1 MPAQGVWR
9 KNMADQAV
17 RPSSTGAVQ
26 PEGRSRHWRTV
37 DIVVTAVLGVAFG
50 VVFWAW
56 NLTYGV
62 LSEPLSFFPPLSAV
76 LNGVY
81 LMPGVV
87 AGLLV
92 RKPGAAV
99 FASTLAAAV
108 SLLLGSPYGGI
119 IVVYGL
125 VQGLGGELGFLLT
138 RYRTFGW
145 GTALLAGATAGLST
159 SLLDNALYYSELSV
173 LGFQVPYTV
182 FTVLSSMLLAGVV
195 GLLLVRALA
204 RTGALSSFAAGRAR
218 V

>member
-1 MPAQGVWR
+1 
-9 KNMADQAV
+9 MAEQAV
-17 RPSSTGAVQ
+17 RPSTTGSEPA
-26 PEGRSRHWRTV
+26 RNLRWRTV

-56 NLTYGV
+56 NLLAALAV
-62 LSEPLSFFPPLSAV
+62 PPVSGL

-108 SLLLGSPYGGI
+108 SILLGSPYGGI
-119 IVVYGL
+119 IVIYGL
-125 VQGLGGELGFLLT
+125 VQGIGGELGFLLT
-138 RYRTFGW
+138 RYRSFGW
-145 GTALLAGATAGLST
+145 ATAILAGITAGLST
-159 SLLDNALYYSELSV
+159 SILDLSLYYPVSADYPFWS
-173 LGFQVPYTV
+173 FTAPYTL
-182 FTVLSSMLLAGVV
+182 FTVLSSVLLAGIV

-204 RTGALSSFAAGRAR
+204 RTGALSAFAAGRRR

>member
-1 MPAQGVWR
+1 
-9 KNMADQAV
+9 MAEQAV
-17 RPSSTGAVQ
+17 RPSVAVSE
-26 PEGRSRHWRTV
+26 PARSLRWRTV
-37 DIVVTAVLGVAFG
+37 DIVVAAVLGVAFG

-56 NLTYGV
+56 NLLAALAV
-62 LSEPLSFFPPLSAV
+62 PPVSGL

-108 SLLLGSPYGGI
+108 SILLGSPYGGI
-119 IVVYGL
+119 IVIYGV
-125 VQGLGGELGFLLT
+125 VQGVGGELGFLLT

-145 GTALLAGATAGLST
+145 GTAVLAGITAGLST
-159 SLLDNALYYSELSV
+159 SIMDLSLYYPVSADYPFWS
-173 LGFQVPYTV
+173 FTAPYTL
-182 FTVLSSMLLAGVV
+182 FTVLSSVVLAGIV

-204 RTGALSSFAAGRAR
+204 RTGALSAFAAGRR
-218 V
+218 RI

>member
-1 MPAQGVWR
+1 VA
-9 KNMADQAV
+9 
-17 RPSSTGAVQ
+17 ST
-26 PEGRSRHWRTV
+26 
-37 DIVVTAVLGVAFG
+37 
-50 VVFWAW
+50 
-56 NLTYGV
+56 
-62 LSEPLSFFPPLSAV
+62 PLDFFPPIKGL
-76 LNGVY
+76 LNGVF

-119 IVVYGL
+119 IVVYGV

-145 GTALLAGATAGLST
+145 GTALLAAVTAGLST
-159 SLLDNALYYSELSV
+159 AILDLSLYYPVSGEYPLWAFT
-173 LGFQVPYTV
+173 LPYTA
-182 FTVLSSMLLAGVV
+182 FTVLSSVLLAGVL

-204 RTGALSSFAAGRAR
+204 RTGALSSFAAGRRR

>member
-1 MPAQGVWR
+1 
-9 KNMADQAV
+9 MAGPAV
-17 RPSSTGAVQ
+17 RPSSDATEPAAAGN
-26 PEGRSRHWRTV
+26 RWRTV

-56 NLTYGV
+56 NLLAALAV
-62 LSEPLSFFPPLSAV
+62 PPVSGL

-108 SLLLGSPYGGI
+108 SILLGSPYGGI
-119 IVVYGL
+119 IVIYGL
-125 VQGLGGELGFLLT
+125 VQGIGGELGFLLT
-138 RYRTFGW
+138 RYRSFGW
-145 GTALLAGATAGLST
+145 ATAILAGITAGLST
-159 SLLDNALYYSELSV
+159 SILDLSLYYPVSADYPFWS
-173 LGFQVPYTV
+173 FTAPYTL
-182 FTVLSSMLLAGVV
+182 FTVLSSVLLAGIV

-204 RTGALSSFAAGRAR
+204 RTGALSAFAAGRRR

>member
-1 MPAQGVWR
+1 MTAEVT
-9 KNMADQAV
+9 
-17 RPSSTGAVQ
+17 RPTAARSTA
-26 PEGRSRHWRTV
+26 PRRTWRTV
-37 DIVVTAVLGVAFG
+37 DIVTTAVLGVAFG

-56 NLTYGV
+56 NLVFGV
-62 LSEPLSFFPPLSAV
+62 LAAPLDFFPPLSAV

-99 FASTLAAAV
+99 FASGLAAAV

-119 IVVYGL
+119 IIVYGL
-125 VQGLGGELGFLLT
+125 IQGLGGEIGFLLT
-138 RYRTFGW
+138 RYRSFGW
-145 GTALLAGATAGLST
+145 GTAVLAGVTAGLST
-159 SLLDNALYYSELSV
+159 SILDTTVYYAD
-173 LGFQVPYTV
+173 LGFWAYKVPYTA
-182 FTVLSSMLLAGVV
+182 FTVLSSVLLAGVV

-204 RTGALSSFAAGRAR
+204 RTGALSWFASGRSR

>member
-1 MPAQGVWR
+1 
-9 KNMADQAV
+9 MAEQAV
-17 RPSSTGAVQ
+17 RPSTAASEREPSAGV
-26 PEGRSRHWRTV
+26 RWRTV

-56 NLTYGV
+56 NLFYGV
-62 LSEPLSFFPPLSAV
+62 AAEPLAFFPPLAAI

-92 RKPGAAV
+92 RKPGAAL
-99 FASTLAAAV
+99 FASTVAAAV

-119 IVVYGL
+119 IVIYGL

-138 RYRTFGW
+138 GYRRFGW
-145 GTALLAGATAGLST
+145 GTAVLAGVTAGLST
-159 SLLDNALYYSELSV
+159 AILDTTLYYAATPL
-173 LGFQVPYTV
+173 LGFKLPYTL
-182 FTVLSSMLLAGVV
+182 FTVLSSVLLAGVG

-204 RTGALSSFAAGRAR
+204 RTGALSAFAAGRRR

>member
-1 MPAQGVWR
+1 
-9 KNMADQAV
+9 MAEQAV
-17 RPSSTGAVQ
+17 RPSVAVS
-26 PEGRSRHWRTV
+26 GSARSLRWRTV

-56 NLTYGV
+56 NLLAALAV
-62 LSEPLSFFPPLSAV
+62 PPVSGL

-81 LMPGVV
+81 LMPAVV

-92 RKPGAAV
+92 RKPGAAG

-108 SLLLGSPYGGI
+108 SILLGSPYGGV
-119 IVVYGL
+119 IVIYGL
-125 VQGLGGELGFLLT
+125 VQGIGGELGFLLP

-145 GTALLAGATAGLST
+145 ATAILAGITAGLST
-159 SLLDNALYYSELSV
+159 SILDLSLYYPVSADYPFWS
-173 LGFQVPYTV
+173 FTASYTL
-182 FTVLSSMLLAGVV
+182 FTVLSSVLLAGIV

-204 RTGALSSFAAGRAR
+204 RTGALSAFAAGRRR

>member
-1 MPAQGVWR
+1 
-9 KNMADQAV
+9 MAEQAV
-17 RPSSTGAVQ
+17 RPSTTGSEPA
-26 PEGRSRHWRTV
+26 RSLRWRTV

-56 NLTYGV
+56 NLLAALAV
-62 LSEPLSFFPPLSAV
+62 PPVSGL

-92 RKPGAAV
+92 RRPGAAV

-108 SLLLGSPYGGI
+108 SILLGSPYGGI
-119 IVVYGL
+119 IVIYGL
-125 VQGLGGELGFLLT
+125 VQGIGGELGFLLT
-138 RYRTFGW
+138 RYRSFGW
-145 GTALLAGATAGLST
+145 ATAILAGITAGLST
-159 SLLDNALYYSELSV
+159 SILDLSLYYPVSADYPFWSFTAPSTL
-173 LGFQVPYTV
+173 
-182 FTVLSSMLLAGVV
+182 FTVLSSVLLAGIV

-204 RTGALSSFAAGRAR
+204 RTGALSAFAAGRRR

>member
-1 MPAQGVWR
+1 
-9 KNMADQAV
+9 MAEQAV
-17 RPSSTGAVQ
+17 RPSTTESEPA
-26 PEGRSRHWRTV
+26 RSLRWRTV
-37 DIVVTAVLGVAFG
+37 DIVVAAVLGVAFG

-56 NLTYGV
+56 NLLAALAV
-62 LSEPLSFFPPLSAV
+62 PPVSGL

-108 SLLLGSPYGGI
+108 SILLGSPYGGI
-119 IVVYGL
+119 IVIYGL
-125 VQGLGGELGFLLT
+125 VQGIGGELGFLLT

-145 GTALLAGATAGLST
+145 ATAILAGITAGLST
-159 SLLDNALYYSELSV
+159 SILDLSLYYPVSADYPFWS
-173 LGFQVPYTV
+173 FTAPYTL
-182 FTVLSSMLLAGVV
+182 FTVLSSVLLAGIV

-204 RTGALSSFAAGRAR
+204 RTGALSAFAAGRRR

>member
-1 MPAQGVWR
+1 
-9 KNMADQAV
+9 MAEQAV
-17 RPSSTGAVQ
+17 RPSSDDATQ
-26 PEGRSRHWRTV
+26 PGRAETRWRTV
-37 DIVVTAVLGVAFG
+37 DIVVAAVLGVAFG

-56 NLTYGV
+56 NLVFGV
-62 LSEPLSFFPPLSAV
+62 LAAPLDFFPPLSAI

-108 SLLLGSPYGGI
+108 SLLLGSPYGLI

-145 GTALLAGATAGLST
+145 GTAVLAGVTAGLST
-159 SLLDNALYYSELSV
+159 SILDNSLYYSELSF
-173 LGFQVPYTV
+173 LGFKLPYTV
-182 FTVLSSMLLAGVV
+182 FTVISSVLLAGIV
-195 GLLLVRALA
+195 GLLLVRAMA
-204 RTGALSSFAAGRAR
+204 RTGALSSFAAGRTR

>member
-1 MPAQGVWR
+1 
-9 KNMADQAV
+9 MAEPAV
-17 RPSSTGAVQ
+17 RSSYPETTGQGPGTV
-26 PEGRSRHWRTV
+26 RWRTV

-50 VVFWAW
+50 AVFWAW
-56 NLTYGV
+56 NLVAEVAST
-62 LSEPLSFFPPLSAV
+62 PLDFFPPIKGL
-76 LNGVY
+76 LNGVF

-138 RYRTFGW
+138 RYRSFGW
-145 GTALLAGATAGLST
+145 TTALVAGVTAGLST
-159 SLLDNALYYSELSV
+159 AILDITLYYAEVSAGLNIA
-173 LGFQVPYTV
+173 YAA
-182 FTVLSSMLLAGVV
+182 FTVLSSVLLAGVL

-204 RTGALSSFAAGRAR
+204 RTGALGSFAAGRAR

>member
-1 MPAQGVWR
+1 
-9 KNMADQAV
+9 MADQAV
-17 RPSSTGAVQ
+17 RPSSAPTA
-26 PEGRSRHWRTV
+26 ERTTHWRTV

-56 NLTYGV
+56 NLVFGV
-62 LSEPLSFFPPLSAV
+62 LAEPLAFFPPLSAV

-108 SLLLGSPYGGI
+108 SILLGSPYGGI

-138 RYRTFGW
+138 GSRRFGW
-145 GTALLAGATAGLST
+145 GTAVLAGVTAGLST
-159 SLLDNALYYSELSV
+159 SILDLSLYYPVSADYPFWS
-173 LGFQVPYTV
+173 FTAPYTL
-182 FTVLSSMLLAGVV
+182 FTVLSGVVRAAFVALLLA
-195 GLLLVRALA
+195 RALP
-204 RTGALSSFAAGRAR
+204 RPGALSASPAGRRR

>member
-1 MPAQGVWR
+1 
-9 KNMADQAV
+9 MAEPAV
-17 RPSSTGAVQ
+17 RPSFADSSE
-26 PEGRSRHWRTV
+26 PERSVVRWRTV

-50 VVFWAW
+50 VVFWGW
-56 NLTYGV
+56 NLVFGV
-62 LSEPLSFFPPLSAV
+62 LAEPLDFFPPLSAI

-92 RKPGAAV
+92 RRPGASI

-108 SLLLGSPYGGI
+108 SILLGSPYGGI

-125 VQGLGGELGFLLT
+125 VQGAGAELGFLLT
-138 RYRTFGW
+138 RYRHFGW
-145 GTALLAGATAGLST
+145 GAALLAAVTAGLST
-159 SLLDNALYYSELSV
+159 SILDNVLYYSELSF
-173 LGFQVPYTV
+173 LGYQLPYTV
-182 FTVLSSMLLAGVV
+182 FTVLSSLLLAGVV

-204 RTGALSSFAAGRAR
+204 RTGALSSFAAGRSR

>member
-1 MPAQGVWR
+1 
-9 KNMADQAV
+9 MAEPAV
-17 RPSSTGAVQ
+17 RSSSAANTGPEHPAV
-26 PEGRSRHWRTV
+26 RWRTV

-56 NLTYGV
+56 NLVFGV
-62 LSEPLSFFPPLSAV
+62 LAEPLDFFPPLSAI
-76 LNGVY
+76 LNGVF

-92 RKPGAAV
+92 RKPGAAT

-108 SLLLGSPYGGI
+108 SLLMGSPYGGI

-125 VQGLGGELGFLLT
+125 VQGLGAELGFLLT

-159 SLLDNALYYSELSV
+159 AVLDNVLYYSELGF
-173 LGFQVPYTV
+173 LTFQVPYTV
-182 FTVLSSMLLAGVV
+182 FTVLSSVLLAGVV

-204 RTGALSSFAAGRAR
+204 RTGALGAFASGRER

>member
-1 MPAQGVWR
+1 
-9 KNMADQAV
+9 MAEQA
-17 RPSSTGAVQ
+17 
-26 PEGRSRHWRTV
+26 GRSSSDAVDPQPGGNRWRTV
-37 DIVVTAVLGVAFG
+37 DIVVAAVLGVAFG

-56 NLTYGV
+56 NLVFGV
-62 LSEPLSFFPPLSAV
+62 LAAPLDFFPPLSAI

-108 SLLLGSPYGGI
+108 SLLLGSPYGLI

-145 GTALLAGATAGLST
+145 GTAVLAGVTAGLST
-159 SLLDNALYYSELSV
+159 SILDNSLYYSDLSFF
-173 LGFQVPYTV
+173 GFKLPYTV
-182 FTVLSSMLLAGVV
+182 FTVISSVLLAGIV
-195 GLLLVRALA
+195 GLLLVRAMA
-204 RTGALSSFAAGRAR
+204 RTGALSSFAAGRTR

>member
-1 MPAQGVWR
+1 
-9 KNMADQAV
+9 MAEQAL
-17 RPSSTGAVQ
+17 RPSTTGSEPA
-26 PEGRSRHWRTV
+26 RSLRWRTV

-56 NLTYGV
+56 NLLAALAV
-62 LSEPLSFFPPLSAV
+62 PPVSGL

-108 SLLLGSPYGGI
+108 SILLGSPYGGI
-119 IVVYGL
+119 IVIYGL
-125 VQGLGGELGFLLT
+125 VQGIGGELGFLLT
-138 RYRTFGW
+138 RYRSFGW
-145 GTALLAGATAGLST
+145 GTAILAGITAGLST
-159 SLLDNALYYSELSV
+159 SILDLSLYYPVSADYPFWS
-173 LGFQVPYTV
+173 FTAPYTL
-182 FTVLSSMLLAGVV
+182 FTVLSSVVLAGIV

-204 RTGALSSFAAGRAR
+204 RTGALNAFAAGRRR

>member
-1 MPAQGVWR
+1 
-9 KNMADQAV
+9 MAEQAV
-17 RPSSTGAVQ
+17 QSSSAVHGV
-26 PEGRSRHWRTV
+26 PARARWRTV
-37 DIVVTAVLGVAFG
+37 DIVVTAVLSVAVG

-56 NLTYGV
+56 NLVFGV
-62 LSEPLSFFPPLSAV
+62 LAAPLDFFPPLSAI

-92 RKPGAAV
+92 RRPGAAV

-125 VQGLGGELGFLLT
+125 IQGLGGELGFLLT
-138 RYRTFGW
+138 RYRSFGW
-145 GTALLAGATAGLST
+145 GTAILAAVTAGLST
-159 SLLDNALYYSELSV
+159 SILDLSLYYPVSAEYPFWL
-173 LGFQVPYTV
+173 FTFPYAA
-182 FTVLSSMLLAGVV
+182 FTVLSSVILAGVV
-195 GLLLVRALA
+195 GLLLVRAMA
-204 RTGALSSFAAGRAR
+204 RTGALSSFASGRRR

>member
-1 MPAQGVWR
+1 
-9 KNMADQAV
+9 MADQAV
-17 RPSSTGAVQ
+17 RPSSDRARGESVV
-26 PEGRSRHWRTV
+26 RWRTV

-56 NLTYGV
+56 NLFGEVVST
-62 LSEPLSFFPPLSAV
+62 PLDFFPPIKGL
-76 LNGVY
+76 LNGVF

-92 RKPGAAV
+92 RKPGAAT

-138 RYRTFGW
+138 RYRSFGW
-145 GTALLAGATAGLST
+145 GTAVLAGITAGLST
-159 SLLDNALYYSELSV
+159 SIMDNSLYYTELSF
-173 LGFQVPYTV
+173 LGFKLPYTV
-182 FTVLSSMLLAGVV
+182 FTVLSSVLLAGVV

-204 RTGALSSFAAGRAR
+204 RTGALSAFAAGRQR

>member
-1 MPAQGVWR
+1 
-9 KNMADQAV
+9 MADQAV
-17 RPSSTGAVQ
+17 RPSTDVHGV
-26 PEGRSRHWRTV
+26 PRRSWRTV

-50 VVFWAW
+50 VVFWGW
-56 NLTYGV
+56 NLLNST
-62 LSEPLSFFPPLSAV
+62 LATPLDFFPPIQGL

-92 RKPGAAV
+92 RKPGAAT

-125 VQGLGGELGFLLT
+125 VQGLGAELGFLLT
-138 RYRTFGW
+138 RYRSFGW
-145 GTALLAGATAGLST
+145 ATAVLAAATAGLAT
-159 SLLDNALYYSELSV
+159 SLLDLNLYYSKLSF
-173 LGFQVPYTV
+173 LAYQLPYLLATV
-182 FTVLSSMLLAGVV
+182 VSSVLLAGVV

-204 RTGALSSFAAGRAR
+204 RTGALTAFASGRQR

>member
-1 MPAQGVWR
+1 
-9 KNMADQAV
+9 MAEQAV
-17 RPSSTGAVQ
+17 RPSSATVSKTGATA
-26 PEGRSRHWRTV
+26 RWRTV

-56 NLTYGV
+56 NLLAALAV
-62 LSEPLSFFPPLSAV
+62 PPVSGL

-92 RKPGAAV
+92 RKPGAAI
-99 FASTLAAAV
+99 FASTLAAAL
-108 SLLLGSPYGGI
+108 SLLFGSPYGGI

-138 RYRTFGW
+138 RYRSFGW
-145 GTALLAGATAGLST
+145 GTAILAGATAALST
-159 SLLDNALYYSELSV
+159 SLLDNSLYYSQLSFF
-173 LGFQVPYTV
+173 GFQLPYTV
-182 FTVLSSMLLAGVV
+182 LTIVSSVVLAGIV

-204 RTGALSSFAAGRAR
+204 RTGALNAFAAGR
-218 V
+218 